1 MMKRLRSQRHTT
13 TILAF
18 GAWCA
23 ACGAPVGPQ
32 EVLVEGT
39 EYTFHAPDSLAAG
52 PTAFAFTNRGRQ
64 RHEVKI
70 VGLKAGV
77 TMAQVQEAAKAD
89 LPLGE
94 LTEPTSG
101 ILTAG
106 PGATT
111 PGRILVTLHAG
122 RRYVLV
128 CGFQDTEDA
137 PTHDQLG
144 MVHEIRVY

>member
-1 MMKRLRSQRHTT
+1 MTKRLTPQRVFA
-13 TILAF
+13 TILAL
-18 GAWCA
+18 GAWCV
-23 ACGAPVGPQ
+23 ACGSPVSPP
-32 EVLVEGT
+32 EVMVEGT

-52 PTAFAFTNRGRQ
+52 PTAFAFTNRGHQ

-89 LPLGE
+89 SPLGE

-111 PGRILVTLHAG
+111 PGRILVTLQAG
-122 RRYVLV
+122 RYYVLV
-128 CGFQDTEDA
+128 CGFQETEDA